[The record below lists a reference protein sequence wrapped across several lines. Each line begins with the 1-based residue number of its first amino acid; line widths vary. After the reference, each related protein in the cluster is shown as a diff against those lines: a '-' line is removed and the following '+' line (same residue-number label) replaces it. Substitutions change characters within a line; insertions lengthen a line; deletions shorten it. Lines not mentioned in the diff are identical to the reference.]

1 MVFSVSMISVLL
13 VAGRR
18 VVMCRE
24 GKPHA
29 SILIAEVVMLHANEG
44 VLEKD
49 EKDRPCVNLER
60 LAPISKVGYQD
71 YGLTTATIE
80 MEMAN
85 HKMPE

>member
-1 MVFSVSMISVLL
+1 MEFKISSVKVLR
-13 VAGRR
+13 VAERYVG
-18 VVMCRE
+18 MCRE

-29 SILIAEVVMLHANEG
+29 SILIAEVVMMHANEG

-49 EKDRPCVNLER
+49 EKGRPCVNLEK
-60 LAPISKVGYQD
+60 LAPISKVGYLD

-85 HKMPE
+85 HKVAG